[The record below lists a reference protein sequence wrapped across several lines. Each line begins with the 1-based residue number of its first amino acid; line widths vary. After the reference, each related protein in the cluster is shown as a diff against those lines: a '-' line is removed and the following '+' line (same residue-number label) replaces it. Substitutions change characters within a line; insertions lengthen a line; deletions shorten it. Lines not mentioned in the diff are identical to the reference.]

1 MEKHKYNTVKNL
13 GKVKFS
19 CILGNPPYGSGRSE
33 IHLQIF
39 KTSLDYC
46 TDSLC
51 FIMPSKPIFEQLKQ
65 KWFDIFKNAVCTNIQ
80 VVSKSMFPNT
90 TMENTAIYYCDRTI
104 PIEQAED
111 KYDRQ
116 LDVDDKIYNI
126 ISDKG
131 HKLFIDKMNEVCKD
145 NTLKIKF
152 AFMGK
157 ENYPSDYADLQNG
170 VKNDKYYLNISRA
183 GIKPGDGAQIWFSG
197 LLEKESIKTAQEE
210 LEFCKTHKAAKSIIE
225 CPSIEY
231 GENLRNLMI
240 NGKVL
245 RYSLWLTQKS
255 QNITNPQYKYVPDIK
270 YDEIYNDRQLLLA
283 CKISEKDINIILD
296 YLKDFN
302 FERNRNEEVR
312 NYVENGSSKPDSSS
326 SGSEESKPIVDD

>member
-1 MEKHKYNTVKNL
+1 M
-13 GKVKFS
+13 KFDI
-19 CILGNPPYGSGRSE
+19 CVGNPPYGKGQSE
-33 IHLQIF
+33 LHLRIF

-90 TMENTAIYYCDRTI
+90 TMENTAIYYCNRTI

-145 NTLKIKF
+145 NTVKIKF

-183 GIKPGDGAQIWFSG
+183 NGAFGAQWFSG

-210 LEFCKTHKAAKSIIE
+210 LEFCKIHKAAKSIIE

-255 QNITNPQYKYVPDIK
+255 QNITNPQYKYVTDKDYTTIDTDEK
-270 YDEIYNDRQLLLA
+270 LLSVCGFSDDEI
-283 CKISEKDINIILD
+283 KVVMK
-296 YLKDFN
+296 YLKDFD
-302 FERNRNEEVR
+302 FSQSRNELVR
-312 NYVENGSSKPDSSS
+312 GTKVEIDSSPSGSVSSKTVLDN
-326 SGSEESKPIVDD
+326 

>member
-1 MEKHKYNTVKNL
+1 M
-13 GKVKFS
+13 KFDI
-19 CILGNPPYGSGRSE
+19 CVGNPPYGKGQSE
-33 IHLQIF
+33 LHLRIF

-90 TMENTAIYYCDRTI
+90 TMENTAIYYCNRTI

-210 LEFCKTHKAAKSIIE
+210 LEFCKIHKAAKSIIE

-255 QNITNPQYKYVPDIK
+255 QNITNPQYKYVPDKDYTTIDTDEK
-270 YDEIYNDRQLLLA
+270 LLSACGFTSDEIVQVMKYLNDF
-283 CKISEKDINIILD
+283 
-296 YLKDFN
+296 DFSQS
-302 FERNRNEEVR
+302 RNELVR
-312 NYVENGSSKPDSSS
+312 GIK
-326 SGSEESKPIVDD
+326 EEP